1 MGYGKPKKKT
11 KKTKPKGSPL
21 DKYKRGK

>member
-1 MGYGKPKKKT
+1 MGYGKPT
-11 KKTKPKGSPL
+11 KKTKTKPKDSPL